1 MYLELHPGDPE
12 WADRTARDMAA
23 FGIEHRSELN
33 SASRDARF
41 PRDLYAEMG
50 SKGWVGPMTPNAEGG
65 SGGGVAEYCV
75 IEEEV
80 GRNRL
85 ISPQISIQGQCW
97 LLAWG
102 SPEQRRRYLPGI
114 ATGECIFSESISE
127 PGVGSSLKL
136 MRATASRDA
145 DAWVINGHKCHVN
158 LGHQCD
164 VTLVYA
170 MTDAGLAAFLVD
182 RETPGLS
189 TRQTDP
195 IGLRMI
201 PTADVIFNNVRVPD
215 TALLGEPGMGMQTFL
230 STFNLSRLGNASE
243 LIGWGRRALA
253 EAIAYAAERRVGDA
267 VVTDFQGIQWTVANL
282 YAELY
287 AASLARDH
295 AATLSDRGAEHSLE
309 TTLAKVLAINAA
321 EHTINE
327 VFALVGA
334 HGLYREQDFG
344 DMLQDIKV
352 LRVAGGSLEVL
363 RNYIARRVLR
373 HPDVLG
379 L

>member
-1 MYLELHPGDPE
+1 MYVELHPSDPE
-12 WADRTARDMAA
+12 WADITIREMAA
-23 FGIEHRSELN
+23 FGLHHRSELD

-41 PRDLYAEMG
+41 PRDLYVEMG
-50 SKGWVGPMTPNAEGG
+50 RKGWVGPMTPKAEGG
-65 SGGGVAEYCV
+65 SGGGVAEYCL

-97 LLAWG
+97 LQAWG
-102 SPEQRRRYLPGI
+102 SPEQRRRYLPGM
-114 ATGECIFSESISE
+114 AAGECIFSESISE

-136 MRATASRDA
+136 MRATASRDG
-145 DAWVINGHKCHVN
+145 DSWVINGHKCHVN

-170 MTDAGLAAFLVD
+170 MTEAGLASFLVD
-182 RETPGLS
+182 RATPGVT

-201 PTADVIFNNVRVPD
+201 PTADVILDNVRVPD
-215 TALLGEPGMGMQTFL
+215 TALLGDPGSGMQTFL

-253 EAIAYAAERRVGDA
+253 EAIAYAAERRVGDG

-295 AATLSDRGAEHSLE
+295 AATLSDQGTEHSLE
-309 TTLAKVLAINAA
+309 TTLAKMLAVTAA

-344 DMLQDIKV
+344 DMLHDIKV
-352 LRVAGGSLEVL
+352 LRVAGGSLEVM

-373 HPDVLG
+373 QPETLG